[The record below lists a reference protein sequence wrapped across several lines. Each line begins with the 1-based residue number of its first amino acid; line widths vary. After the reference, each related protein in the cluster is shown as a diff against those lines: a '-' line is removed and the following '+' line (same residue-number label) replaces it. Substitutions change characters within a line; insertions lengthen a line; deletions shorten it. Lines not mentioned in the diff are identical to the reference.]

1 MTQAQ
6 RDVYMALL
14 MAGREDEAT
23 AYRDK
28 VEAASYDSA
37 RARANANTYYVD
49 KHGKKIEADMLISI
63 GGKAPEL
70 VLLCGDDNLGVN
82 ASNPAYLEAHPE
94 ARQECY
100 PLSEFA
106 SNDIEIIKE
115 DISIARIAESP
126 SWSPTSLARSVW
138 SRRSRSLS
146 PGRRSRNGPTC
157 ARRLS
162 TSRLV
167 TRFTTSSRPASR
179 SPWSLLRRTSPLTAT
194 SCSCSRTACAIPTP

>member
-63 GGKAPEL
+63 GGKASITRVMHNNCFCPWL
-70 VLLCGDDNLGVN
+70 I
-82 ASNPAYLEAHPE
+82 
-94 ARQECY
+94 
-100 PLSEFA
+100 LSSFKTV
-106 SNDIEIIKE
+106 SK
-115 DISIARIAESP
+115 P
-126 SWSPTSLARSVW
+126 W
-138 SRRSRSLS
+138 
-146 PGRRSRNGPTC
+146 GRRRIKS
-157 ARRLS
+157 
-162 TSRLV
+162 
-167 TRFTTSSRPASR
+167 
-179 SPWSLLRRTSPLTAT
+179 
-194 SCSCSRTACAIPTP
+194 

>member
-49 KHGKKIEADMLISI
+49 KHGKKIEADM
-63 GGKAPEL
+63 
-70 VLLCGDDNLGVN
+70 N

-115 DISIARIAESP
+115 DMNH
-126 SWSPTSLARSVW
+126 V
-138 SRRSRSLS
+138 
-146 PGRRSRNGPTC
+146 
-157 ARRLS
+157 
-162 TSRLV
+162 
-167 TRFTTSSRPASR
+167 
-179 SPWSLLRRTSPLTAT
+179 
-194 SCSCSRTACAIPTP
+194 

>member
-23 AYRDK
+23 VYRDK
-28 VEAASYDSA
+28 V
-37 RARANANTYYVD
+37 
-49 KHGKKIEADMLISI
+49 EADMLISI

-115 DISIARIAESP
+115 DMNY
-126 SWSPTSLARSVW
+126 V
-138 SRRSRSLS
+138 
-146 PGRRSRNGPTC
+146 
-157 ARRLS
+157 
-162 TSRLV
+162 
-167 TRFTTSSRPASR
+167 
-179 SPWSLLRRTSPLTAT
+179 
-194 SCSCSRTACAIPTP
+194 

>member
-37 RARANANTYYVD
+37 RARANANTYYV
-49 KHGKKIEADMLISI
+49 
-63 GGKAPEL
+63 

-115 DISIARIAESP
+115 DMNH
-126 SWSPTSLARSVW
+126 V
-138 SRRSRSLS
+138 
-146 PGRRSRNGPTC
+146 
-157 ARRLS
+157 
-162 TSRLV
+162 
-167 TRFTTSSRPASR
+167 
-179 SPWSLLRRTSPLTAT
+179 
-194 SCSCSRTACAIPTP
+194 